1 MDEIRKGDPVLF
13 QGERYRVVRVINGG
27 RDIVI
32 QNIEGDRLIVSP
44 LTVSKGW

>member
-1 MDEIRKGDPVLF
+1 MDINKNDPVTF
-13 QGERYRVVRVINGG
+13 QGERYRVVRIINGG

-32 QNIEGDRLIVSP
+32 QDIEGNRLTVSP